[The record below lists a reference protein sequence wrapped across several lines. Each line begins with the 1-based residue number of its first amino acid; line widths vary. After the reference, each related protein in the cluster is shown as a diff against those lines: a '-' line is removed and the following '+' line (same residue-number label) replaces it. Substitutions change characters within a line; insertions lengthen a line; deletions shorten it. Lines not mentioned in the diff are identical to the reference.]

1 MKKNILLISAIA
13 ILMTLSFSCTGNH
26 SENDG
31 HNHGK
36 EQESNE
42 KEHDHEEGL
51 IAFNNDQAKA
61 ANLKLETVK
70 PGTFHQVIKTSGQI
84 LSAQGD
90 EVTVVAT
97 SNGVVSFA
105 NNSMAEG
112 SAISAGE
119 VIARISAKNLVDGD
133 PYVKSKIAFET
144 AEKEYKRAQSLIE
157 DKIISAKDFEQTKLR
172 YETAKAAYSGVANK
186 SGSNGIAVTSPISG
200 FLKSR
205 LVNQG
210 EFVSTG
216 QPIAVISQN
225 KRLQLRAEVS
235 EKYFNSLKSINSAN
249 FRLPYNEKLYKLS
262 DLNGRLLSFAKASAQ
277 NSFYVPVTFELDNIG
292 DIIPGS
298 FAEVYLLSSA
308 RNGVIS
314 IPVTALTEEQGLHYV
329 YVEAEPN
336 EYRKQ
341 EVKTGDDNGDRIEIR
356 SGLKENDK
364 VVTQGAYQVK
374 LASTSSVL
382 PEGHSHNH

>member
-1 MKKNILLISAIA
+1 MKKNILLIFALA
-13 ILMTLSFSCTGNH
+13 ILSVFSFSCAGKH

-31 HNHGK
+31 HNH
-36 EQESNE
+36 EQEE
-42 KEHDHEEGL
+42 KSDNKQHNHEEGL
-51 IAFNNDQAKA
+51 IAFSDEQAKA
-61 ANLKLETVK
+61 ANLKLETVR
-70 PGTFHQVIKTSGQI
+70 PAAFHQIIKTSGQI
-84 LSAQGD
+84 ISAQGD
-90 EVTVVAT
+90 EVTIVAA
-97 SNGVVSFA
+97 SNGVISFA
-105 NNSMAEG
+105 NNSLAEG
-112 SAISAGE
+112 SEIRAGE
-119 VIARISAKNLVDGD
+119 TIARISAKNLVDGD

-157 DKIISAKDFEQTKLR
+157 DKIISAKEFEQTKLR

-186 SGSNGIAVTSPISG
+186 SNGSGIAVTSPISG

-205 LVNQG
+205 LVSQG

-235 EKYFNSLKSINSAN
+235 EKYFNDLKSIASAN
-249 FRLPYNEKLYKLS
+249 FKLPYSPKLYKLS

-308 RNGVIS
+308 RNQVIS
-314 IPVTALTEEQGLHYV
+314 VPVTALTEEQGLHYV
-329 YVEAEPN
+329 YIEVEKGEFK
-336 EYRKQ
+336 KQ
-341 EVKTGDDNGDRIEIR
+341 EVKTGEDNGERIEIL